1 MGGLGGA
8 PAGSQTRTGGPL
20 AGGWHRRELT
30 PEEIAEQNVFFR
42 AWIEKVVVSP
52 PVGVDV
58 RARTPRPTCRTAFGS
73 CGDSAPG
80 SDADARCGIV
90 PSVS

>member
-30 PEEIAEQNVFFR
+30 PEEIAEQNDFFR
-42 AWIEKVVVSP
+42 AWIEEVVVSP
-52 PVGVDV
+52 ARRRGRPRKDAPSDV
-58 RARTPRPTCRTAFGS
+58 PDRVR
-73 CGDSAPG
+73 
-80 SDADARCGIV
+80 IV
-90 PSVS
+90 WR